1 MKSILLLISLLFAGQ
16 KAEAQYGYN
25 ELILTFNISIN

>member
-16 KAEAQYGYN
+16 KADSQYGYN
-25 ELILTFNISIN
+25 ELILTFNISTK